1 MASKWQFLPPFTHSP
16 LSPFSSRNHYRQR
29 TAVTGAA
36 SGKCYYTLTF
46 AVTFPHAEDACYLA
60 YHYPYT
66 YSALLVSSSASPTWV
81 GLQGLSEAFWKSSGN
96 PDILLGSFRRPREPG
111 FVVSDSGAF
120 CLSRFLPWTERRADV
135 MASGIL
141 MAPVA
146 YCAPHLQ
153 GECGCEGQGALFRSF
168 IFK

>member
-16 LSPFSSRNHYRQR
+16 LSPFSSRNHYHQR

-66 YSALLVSSSASPTWV
+66 YSALLVSSSASPTRV
-81 GLQGLSEAFWKSSGN
+81 GLKGLFEAFLE
-96 PDILLGSFRRPREPG
+96 IFRKPWHPAGELQASEGARVCCFWLRG
-111 FVVSDSGAF
+111 F
-120 CLSRFLPWTERRADV
+120 LSVPFPSLDRARAEV
-135 MASGIL
+135 MASDIL
-141 MAPVA
+141 TAPVVH
-146 YCAPHLQ
+146 CALHIQ
-153 GECGCEGQGALFRSF
+153 GECGCEGQGALFRGF